1 LRNRYR
7 TWSGA
12 IRAQIAQ
19 VAHVAGSD
27 QDADFR
33 HRREMRMLTKHRSA
47 AGALSL
53 VAAAGLALAGCGN
66 SGSSASPSSPSG
78 KVTLTFWENY
88 GTQLSLLNTA
98 KNLIHAYEKLH
109 PNVTIKMVSQPANN
123 YFALLQASAISH
135 TGPDLAVMWTGLY
148 LPPYASIMAD
158 VRPYIPPSV
167 LNNVEGL
174 QWGAQNFNASKPIL
188 AMPVDAQFYM
198 GFYNKKDFAKAGI
211 KQVPQDWNQLY
222 AACGALKKVGI
233 TPIVYGSASASYT
246 GEFNPWYDFSY
257 LMIGALKPSQWA
269 ALYSGSI
276 AWNSPLVQ
284 AQLAHWHEL
293 FVKGCVNTDAL
304 TDSNNLGQF
313 VSGKAAMTTDD
324 GSWDVGQFTQQMGSN
339 VGAMVPPFS
348 TAPQHGVVY
357 FPGDAI
363 SVMKE
368 SPNIPAAAKFLAF
381 MDSPAGATQIAA
393 AGLIPDI
400 KNFNST
406 NTLNSQMLG
415 FVKSGYTV
423 YPMLDNVTQ
432 PEIVNVGY
440 QVLPALL
447 VGQTSVGAAVGSMM
461 AKHNELPLAHRSSY
475 AAYFG

>member
-1 LRNRYR
+1 
-7 TWSGA
+7 
-12 IRAQIAQ
+12 
-19 VAHVAGSD
+19 
-27 QDADFR
+27 
-33 HRREMRMLTKHRSA
+33 MRMFRKRSRLI
-47 AGALSL
+47 GGLSL
-53 VAAAGLALAGCGN
+53 IAAAGLALAACGN
-66 SGSSASPSSPSG
+66 ATSGSSSG
-78 KVTLTFWENY
+78 PTKITLTFWENY

-148 LPPYASIMAD
+148 LPPYADILAN
-158 VRPYIPPSV
+158 VRPYISQATF
-167 LNNVEGL
+167 NNIEGL
-174 QWGAQNFNASKPIL
+174 QWGAEDFDASKAIL

-222 AACGALKKVGI
+222 AACTALKKVGV

-269 ALYSGSI
+269 DLYDGTI
-276 AWNSPLVQ
+276 PWNSSIVQ
-284 AQLAHWHEL
+284 AQLTRWHQL

-304 TDSNNLGQF
+304 TDADNLGQF
-313 VSGKAAMTTDD
+313 ISGKAAMTTDD
-324 GSWDVGQFTQQMGSN
+324 GSWDVGQFTQQMKGN
-339 VGAMVPPFS
+339 VGAMPPPFS
-348 TAPQHGVVY
+348 VAPQHGVVY

-381 MDSPAGATQIAA
+381 MDSPAGAAQIAA

-400 KNFNST
+400 KNYRSANA
-406 NTLNSQMLG
+406 LNSQMLG

-432 PEIVNVGY
+432 PQIVNVGY
-440 QVLPALL
+440 QVLPALM
-447 VGQTSVGAAVGSMM
+447 VGQTSVTSAVNAMYV
-461 AKHNELPLAHRSSY
+461 KHNELPVAQRSSY
-475 AAYFG
+475 AAYFGG

>member
-1 LRNRYR
+1 
-7 TWSGA
+7 
-12 IRAQIAQ
+12 
-19 VAHVAGSD
+19 
-27 QDADFR
+27 
-33 HRREMRMLTKHRSA
+33 MRMLGKRRRLI
-47 AGALSL
+47 GGLSL
-53 VAAAGLALAGCGN
+53 IAVAGLALAACGTSTS
-66 SGSSASPSSPSG
+66 SGSSSG
-78 KVTLTFWENY
+78 SKKITLTFWENY

-98 KNLIHAYEKLH
+98 KNLIHAYEKLN
-109 PNVTIKMVSQPANN
+109 PDVTIKMVSQPANN
-123 YFALLQASAISH
+123 YFALVQASAISH

-148 LPPYASIMAD
+148 LPPYAGILAD
-158 VRPYIPPSV
+158 LRPYISQSTFS
-167 LNNVEGL
+167 NIEGL
-174 QWGAQNFNASKPIL
+174 QWGAQNFDASKAVL

-211 KQVPQDWNQLY
+211 KQVPQTWTQLY
-222 AACGALKKVGI
+222 AACTALKKVGI

-257 LMIGALKPSQWA
+257 LMIGALKPAQWA
-269 ALYSGSI
+269 GLYNGTI
-276 AWNSPLVQ
+276 AWNSPAVQ
-284 AQLAHWHEL
+284 NQLAAWHQL

-324 GSWDVGQFTQQMGSN
+324 GSWDVGQFSQQMGSN

-348 TAPQHGVVY
+348 ATPQHGVVY

-363 SVMKE
+363 SVLKQ

-381 MDSPAGATQIAA
+381 MDSPAGAAQVAA

-400 KNFNST
+400 RNYKSANP
-406 NTLNSQMLG
+406 LNSQMLG
-415 FVKSGYTV
+415 FVQSGYTV

-447 VGQTSVGAAVGSMM
+447 VGQASVSSAVNAMYS
-461 AKHNELPLAHRSSY
+461 KHNELPLAHRSSY

>member
-1 LRNRYR
+1 
-7 TWSGA
+7 
-12 IRAQIAQ
+12 
-19 VAHVAGSD
+19 
-27 QDADFR
+27 
-33 HRREMRMLTKHRSA
+33 MRMLRKRSKLT
-47 AGALSL
+47 GGLSL
-53 VAAAGLALAGCGN
+53 LAAAGLALAACGTSTN
-66 SGSSASPSSPSG
+66 SGSSSG
-78 KVTLTFWENY
+78 ANKITLTFWENY

-98 KNLIHAYEKLH
+98 KNLIKAYEKLN

-148 LPPYASIMAD
+148 LPPYASILANL
-158 VRPYIPPSV
+158 RPYISQATF
-167 LNNVEGL
+167 NNIEGL
-174 QWGAQNFNASKPIL
+174 QWGAQNFDGSSAIL

-211 KQVPQDWNQLY
+211 TQIPQTWTQLY
-222 AACGALKKVGI
+222 AACTALKKVGI

-257 LMIGALKPSQWA
+257 LMIGALKPAQWA
-269 ALYSGSI
+269 GLYNGTI
-276 AWNSPLVQ
+276 AWNSPTVQ
-284 AQLAHWHEL
+284 AQLGRWHEMFL
-293 FVKGCVNTDAL
+293 KGCVNTDAL

-348 TAPQHGVVY
+348 VAPQHGVVY

-363 SVMKE
+363 SVMKQ
-368 SPNIPAAAKFLAF
+368 SPNIAAAAKFLAF
-381 MDSPAGATQIAA
+381 MDSPAGAVQIAA

-400 KNFNST
+400 KNFKST
-406 NTLNSQMLG
+406 NPLNSQMLG
-415 FVKSGYTV
+415 FVTSGYTV

-447 VGQTSVGAAVGSMM
+447 VGQTSLSSAVNAMYS
-461 AKHNELPLAHRSSY
+461 KHNELPLAHRSSY

>member
-1 LRNRYR
+1 
-7 TWSGA
+7 
-12 IRAQIAQ
+12 
-19 VAHVAGSD
+19 
-27 QDADFR
+27 
-33 HRREMRMLTKHRSA
+33 MRMLRKRSKPVL
-47 AGALSL
+47 GLSL
-53 VAAAGLALAGCGN
+53 LAAAGLALAAC
-66 SGSSASPSSPSG
+66 GSSAPAGTSSSSG
-78 KVTLTFWENY
+78 KITLTFWENY

-98 KNLIHAYEKLH
+98 KNLISAYEKLH

-148 LPPYASIMAD
+148 LPPYADILAN
-158 VRPYIPPSV
+158 VRPYMPASV
-167 LNNVEGL
+167 LANIEEP
-174 QWGAQNFNASKPIL
+174 QWGAQNFDASSAIL

-211 KQVPQDWNQLY
+211 TSVPQDWTQLY
-222 AACGALKKVGI
+222 AACTALKKVGI

-257 LMIGALKPSQWA
+257 LMIGALQPSQWED
-269 ALYSGSI
+269 LYNGTIS
-276 AWNSPLVQ
+276 WTSPIIQ
-284 AQLAHWHEL
+284 AQLARWHQL

-304 TDSNNLGQF
+304 TDANNLGQF

-339 VGAMVPPFS
+339 VGAFVPPFS
-348 TAPQHGVVY
+348 VSPQHGVVY

-368 SPNIPAAAKFLAF
+368 SKNIPAAAAFLAF

-400 KNFNST
+400 KNYKSANA
-406 NTLNSQMLG
+406 LNDQMLS
-415 FVKSGYTV
+415 FVSSGYTV

-447 VGQTSVGAAVGSMM
+447 VGQTSVSSATTAMT